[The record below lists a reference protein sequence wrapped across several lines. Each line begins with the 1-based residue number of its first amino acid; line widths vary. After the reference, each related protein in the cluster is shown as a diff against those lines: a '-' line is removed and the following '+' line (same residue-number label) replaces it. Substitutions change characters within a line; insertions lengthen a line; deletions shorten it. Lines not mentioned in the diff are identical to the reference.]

1 MIIQRN
7 LYLEKLIVRMHNGMI
22 KVVTGIRRCGKSYL
36 LFKLFYDYLI
46 ETGINE
52 DHIIKLALDDR
63 SNRKFRDP
71 DVLYTYVKNR
81 IRDKERYYVIL
92 DEVQNVLDF
101 EDVLNGFLHI
111 ENVDVYVSGSNAKFL
126 SKDVITEFR
135 GRGDEIRVYPL
146 SFSEFMSVFN
156 GDKYDGMQNYMLYG
170 GMPQL
175 SNFTADEQKSTYLIN
190 LFTETYIKDIIQ
202 RNNFRNEDTIE
213 ELLNILSSSTGSRSS
228 INKLSNTFKSV
239 KNINVAPQTIKAY
252 IEAFRDSFLID
263 KAFRYDIKGKKY
275 INATNKYYFTDVGLR
290 NARLDFRQFEPTH
303 IMENIIYNELKIRGF
318 NVDIGVVEDNR
329 KQLEVD
335 FIANLGNKRY
345 YIQSAY
351 RLPDAEKIQTEQ
363 RPLMKINDGY
373 RKIVVTGEKIP
384 TVTDEHGI
392 VTMNIYEFLL
402 NQNSL
407 NL

>member
-1 MIIQRN
+1 
-7 LYLEKLIVRMHNGMI
+7 MHNGMI

-46 ETGINE
+46 ESGINE

-63 SNRKFRDP
+63 ANRKFRDP
-71 DVLYTYVKNR
+71 DVLYTYVKNC

-213 ELLNILSSSTGSRSS
+213 ELLNILSSSTGSLSS

-252 IEAFRDSFLID
+252 IEAFRYSFLID

>member
-1 MIIQRN
+1 MLFRS
-7 LYLEKLIVRMHNGMI
+7 
-22 KVVTGIRRCGKSYL
+22 GKSYL

-213 ELLNILSSSTGSRSS
+213 ELLNILSSSTGSLSS

>member
-156 GDKYDGMQNYMLYG
+156 GDKYDGIQNYMLYG

-190 LFTETYIKDIIQ
+190 LFTETYVKDIIQ

-213 ELLNILSSSTGSRSS
+213 ELLNILSSSTGSLSS

>member
-1 MIIQRN
+1 
-7 LYLEKLIVRMHNGMI
+7 MHNGMI

-213 ELLNILSSSTGSRSS
+213 ELLNILSSSTGSLSS

>member
-63 SNRKFRDP
+63 ANRKFRDP
-71 DVLYTYVKNR
+71 DVLYTYVKNC

-213 ELLNILSSSTGSRSS
+213 ELLNILSSSTGSLSS

>member
-1 MIIQRN
+1 MIIQHN

-213 ELLNILSSSTGSRSS
+213 ELLNILSSSTGSLSS

>member
-36 LFKLFYDYLI
+36 LFKLFYDYLM

-63 SNRKFRDP
+63 ANRKFRDP

-213 ELLNILSSSTGSRSS
+213 ELLNILSSSTGSLSS

>member
-63 SNRKFRDP
+63 ANRKFRDP

-111 ENVDVYVSGSNAKFL
+111 ENVDVYVSGSNVKFL

-213 ELLNILSSSTGSRSS
+213 ELLNILSSSTGSLSS

>member
-1 MIIQRN
+1 
-7 LYLEKLIVRMHNGMI
+7 MHNGMI

-63 SNRKFRDP
+63 ANRKFRDP
-71 DVLYTYVKNR
+71 DMLYTYVKNR

-213 ELLNILSSSTGSRSS
+213 ELLNILSSSTGSLSS

>member
-213 ELLNILSSSTGSRSS
+213 ELLNILSSSTGSLSS

>member
-71 DVLYTYVKNR
+71 DVLYTYVKNC

-135 GRGDEIRVYPL
+135 GKGDEIRVYPL

-213 ELLNILSSSTGSRSS
+213 ELLNILSSSTGFLSS

>member
-1 MIIQRN
+1 
-7 LYLEKLIVRMHNGMI
+7 MHNGMI

-36 LFKLFYDYLI
+36 RFKLFYDYLI

-63 SNRKFRDP
+63 ANRKFRDP

-213 ELLNILSSSTGSRSS
+213 ELLNILSSSTGSLSS

>member
-92 DEVQNVLDF
+92 DVVQNVLDF

-213 ELLNILSSSTGSRSS
+213 ELLNILSSSTGSLSS

>member
-46 ETGINE
+46 ESGINE

-63 SNRKFRDP
+63 ANRKFRDP

-213 ELLNILSSSTGSRSS
+213 ELLNILSSSTGSLSS

>member
-63 SNRKFRDP
+63 ANRKFRDP

-190 LFTETYIKDIIQ
+190 LFTETYIKDITQ

-213 ELLNILSSSTGSRSS
+213 ELLNILSSSTGSLSS

>member
-190 LFTETYIKDIIQ
+190 LFTETYVKDIIQ

-213 ELLNILSSSTGSRSS
+213 ELLNILSSSTGSLSS

>member
-63 SNRKFRDP
+63 ANRKFRDP
-71 DVLYTYVKNR
+71 DVLHTYVKNR

-213 ELLNILSSSTGSRSS
+213 ELLNILSSSTGSLSS

>member
-63 SNRKFRDP
+63 ANRKFRDP

-213 ELLNILSSSTGSRSS
+213 ELLNILSSSTGSLSS

>member
-46 ETGINE
+46 ESGINE

-63 SNRKFRDP
+63 ANRKFRDP
-71 DVLYTYVKNR
+71 DVLYTYVKNC

-213 ELLNILSSSTGSRSS
+213 ELLNILSSSTGSLSS

-252 IEAFRDSFLID
+252 IEAFRYSFLID

>member
-63 SNRKFRDP
+63 ANRKFRDP

-213 ELLNILSSSTGSRSS
+213 ELLNILSSSTGSLSS

-402 NQNSL
+402 TQNSL

>member
-175 SNFTADEQKSTYLIN
+175 SNFTEEEQKSTYLIN

-213 ELLNILSSSTGSRSS
+213 ELLNILSSSTGSLSS

>member
-63 SNRKFRDP
+63 ANRKFRDP

-81 IRDKERYYVIL
+81 ILDKERYYVIL

-213 ELLNILSSSTGSRSS
+213 ELLNILSSSTGSLSS

>member
-63 SNRKFRDP
+63 ANRKFRDP

-213 ELLNILSSSTGSRSS
+213 ELLNILSSSTGSLSS

-363 RPLMKINDGY
+363 RPRMKINDGY

>member
-1 MIIQRN
+1 
-7 LYLEKLIVRMHNGMI
+7 MHNGMI

-63 SNRKFRDP
+63 ANRKFRDP

-213 ELLNILSSSTGSRSS
+213 ELLNIMSSSTGSLSS

>member
-1 MIIQRN
+1 
-7 LYLEKLIVRMHNGMI
+7 MHNGMI

-63 SNRKFRDP
+63 ANRKFRDP

-213 ELLNILSSSTGSRSS
+213 ELLNILSSSTGSLSS

>member
-81 IRDKERYYVIL
+81 IRDKERFYVIL

-213 ELLNILSSSTGSRSS
+213 ELLNILSSSTGSLSS

>member
-1 MIIQRN
+1 
-7 LYLEKLIVRMHNGMI
+7 MHNGMI

-213 ELLNILSSSTGSRSS
+213 ELLNILSSSTGSLSS
-228 INKLSNTFKSV
+228 INKRSNTFKSV

>member
-135 GRGDEIRVYPL
+135 GRGDEIRLYPL

>member
-63 SNRKFRDP
+63 ANRKFRDP

-213 ELLNILSSSTGSRSS
+213 ELLNILSSSTGSLSS

-363 RPLMKINDGY
+363 RPLMKIKDGY

>member
-63 SNRKFRDP
+63 ANRKFRDP

-213 ELLNILSSSTGSRSS
+213 ELLNILSSSTGSLSS

-290 NARLDFRQFEPTH
+290 NARLDFTQFEPTH

>member
-1 MIIQRN
+1 
-7 LYLEKLIVRMHNGMI
+7 MHNGMI

-213 ELLNILSSSTGSRSS
+213 ELLNILSSSTGSLSS

-345 YIQSAY
+345 YI
-351 RLPDAEKIQTEQ
+351 
-363 RPLMKINDGY
+363 
-373 RKIVVTGEKIP
+373 
-384 TVTDEHGI
+384 
-392 VTMNIYEFLL
+392 
-402 NQNSL
+402 
-407 NL
+407 